1 MPQIARPFHTLYAQ
15 HTPILL
21 IYSRPPTHRQALPQC
36 PTLLRT
42 NVQILTQKP
51 HIHPKL
57 LKDFHEGYSLLL
69 MSITRLVNSKVWPEG
84 LT

>member
-51 HIHPKL
+51 HTHTPSCSRTSMRDIH
-57 LKDFHEGYSLLL
+57 YC
-69 MSITRLVNSKVWPEG
+69 
-84 LT
+84 